1 MIIINPENLFK
12 SIQLSQSNKTENET
26 ANSYP
31 DEMSAAE
38 YADKYFGTSSFSI
51 RKFIELS
58 EKEKRRFKGRKN
70 Y

>member
-1 MIIINPENLFK
+1 MNPEDLLK
-12 SIQLSQSNKTENET
+12 SIQSSQSNKTENET
-26 ANSYP
+26 ANPYP
-31 DEMSAAE
+31 EEMSSME

-58 EKEKRRFKGRKN
+58 EREKRRFKGRKN